1 MPKKKSKESMKKHW
15 THTAT
20 FIEPK
25 EGKAVL
31 VVGARSKIL
40 ASTFISFALK
50 QGLILENYE
59 SEEDDDLATEAGE
72 L

>member
-1 MPKKKSKESMKKHW
+1 MSKKKNTKKKDTEKKKNGW

-20 FIEPK
+20 FQEPRD
-25 EGKAVL
+25 GKVVL

-50 QGLILENYE
+50 QGLILESYE
-59 SEEDDDLATEAGE
+59 SEEDS
-72 L
+72 